1 MRQKI
6 DPATMQL
13 SDFDFDLPEDRIALR
28 PARPRDAARLL
39 HIPADGETADHGMLD
54 LPDLLQP
61 GDLLVLNDTRVLRA
75 ALSGFRM
82 ARSAD
87 GGDVSV
93 SINLHKRVAS
103 DCWRVFAKPGK
114 RLREGDKIVFGD
126 LSAIVEAKSEVG
138 DFLLKF
144 NASGEALANAIQ
156 SAGSLPLP
164 PYIASKRAVDAADD
178 DDYQTRFAAD
188 DKTESVAAPTAGLHF
203 TDRLMAALKARGVE
217 TATVTLHVGAG
228 TFLPV
233 KTENVSEHQMHAEWC
248 EISDSSA
255 DLINRAKSEGRR
267 VIPVGTTALRTL
279 ESMAKAHRIQAGTM
293 DTDIFITPGYKFQV
307 TDALLTNFHLPKSTL
322 FMLVSA
328 LAGLERMQG
337 AYAHAIA
344 SNYRFFSYGD
354 ACLIEAA
361 K

>member
-13 SDFDFDLPEDRIALR
+13 SDFDFDLPDDRIALR

-39 HIPADGETADHGMLD
+39 HIAAEGQIADYGMLD
-54 LPDLLQP
+54 LPGLLQP

-75 ALSGFRM
+75 ALSGIRP

-93 SINLHKRVAS
+93 SINLHKRVDS
-103 DCWRVFAKPGK
+103 DHWRVFAKPGK
-114 RLREGDKIVFGD
+114 RLREGDEIVFD
-126 LSAIVEAKSEVG
+126 NLSARVEAKSEAG

-144 NASGEALANAIQ
+144 NASGVALEAAIQ

-188 DKTESVAAPTAGLHF
+188 DKTQSVAAPTAGLHF
-203 TDRLMAALKARGVE
+203 TERLMDALAARGVE
-217 TATVTLHVGAG
+217 TAIVTLHVGAG

-233 KTENVSEHQMHAEWC
+233 KTENVAEHQMHAEWC
-248 EISDSSA
+248 EISDS
-255 DLINRAKSEGRR
+255 RA
-267 VIPVGTTALRTL
+267 A
-279 ESMAKAHRIQAGTM
+279 
-293 DTDIFITPGYKFQV
+293 
-307 TDALLTNFHLPKSTL
+307 
-322 FMLVSA
+322 
-328 LAGLERMQG
+328 
-337 AYAHAIA
+337 
-344 SNYRFFSYGD
+344 
-354 ACLIEAA
+354 
-361 K
+361 